1 MFGAPFDTGSWEG
14 VTESYYAGAG
24 GELIW
29 LIISIVLCGVAL
41 VAGQVHEGVAYKN
54 AARETNKVDH
64 NSNS

>member
-29 LIISIVLCGVAL
+29 LIISIVLCVAAL
-41 VAGQVHEGVAYKN
+41 IGGHIHETVAYKN
-54 AARETNKVDH
+54 ASREIKNQTEGDQ
-64 NSNS
+64 S